1 MGGLLS
7 GGRFQWHRVHLMR
20 LLEKELAQPRGI
32 QKKTSHLLIA
42 DLTMFIDL
50 NRLYA
55 VFDTF
60 LATGSSQ
67 P

>member
-1 MGGLLS
+1 
-7 GGRFQWHRVHLMR
+7 MR